1 MLKDGARLIEIENER
16 ALLRARRNGLQ
27 EAMTFCYEAIRAL
40 DTAIMET
47 HEAWGREFD
56 RLLAANREIQ
66 IEASEAE
73 GCTHGPPA
81 SAGELPG

>member
-1 MLKDGARLIEIENER
+1 MLKDGEGLTAIEEAR

-27 EAMTFCYEAIRAL
+27 EAANFCYEAIRIL
-40 DTAIMET
+40 DREIMAS
-47 HEAWGREFD
+47 HEAWDEEWKR
-56 RLLAANREIQ
+56 IQ
-66 IEASEAE
+66 AIRDNEASEAE